1 MIYKLG
7 EHILAQGDAT
17 DPEFVSRVIKGVTV
31 RAIVCDPP
39 YGVAYVEN
47 KDWMGMRGQ
56 ESAHFKAHQKDQRRP
71 VADPRMNTPILRKR
85 WIEAVKP
92 NLAPKNAFYIFN
104 SDWMICALREG
115 MKQAG
120 LYYSQL
126 IIWVKNSIVLGRK
139 DYNPQHELIAYGWF
153 GTHKFERGK
162 AKSVLFCPKPT
173 KAKLHPTM
181 KPVELLRKLIAN
193 STKTGEWVYDPFL
206 GSGSTLIACE
216 HLQRKCIGIELD
228 EQYVLTAKARW
239 EKLTGFKAVLM
250 DQKGSQATTID
261 QVKRLRSER
270 GNEGSSGERAE
281 SARFRHA
288 HVGKTAE
295 SADLANTLTVKR
307 AIKQ

>member
-1 MIYKLG
+1 MIYQLG
-7 EHILAQGDAT
+7 DHILAQGDAT

-31 RAIVCDPP
+31 RAVVCDPP

-56 ESAHFKAHQKDQRRP
+56 ESDHFKAHQKIKGDQLQSEDEY
-71 VADPRMNTPILRKR
+71 ADFTKK

-104 SDWMICALREG
+104 SDWMICALRAG
-115 MKQAG
+115 MKAAG

-216 HLQRKCIGIELD
+216 HLGRRCLGIELD
-228 EQYVLTAKARW
+228 EGYVRTAVARW

-250 DQKGSQATTID
+250 DGGENLGHQID
-261 QVKRLRSER
+261 
-270 GNEGSSGERAE
+270 
-281 SARFRHA
+281 
-288 HVGKTAE
+288 HVGRLKAGQGVIE
-295 SADLANTLTVKR
+295 SGGNKAKKGDKIGANCL
-307 AIKQ
+307 

>member
-7 EHILAQGDAT
+7 EHILAHGDST
-17 DPEFVSRVIKGVTV
+17 DPEFVSRVMKGISV
-31 RAIVCDPP
+31 RSVVCDPP

-47 KDWMGMRGQ
+47 KDWMGMRGE
-56 ESAHFKAHQKDQRRP
+56 ESAHFTAHKKIAGDQLQTEREY
-71 VADPRMNTPILRKR
+71 ADFTQR

-92 NLAPKNAFYIFN
+92 NLATKNAFYIFN

-115 MKQAG
+115 MKSAG

-139 DYNPQHELIAYGWF
+139 DYNPQHELIAYGWY

-216 HLQRKCIGIELD
+216 HLQRKCVGIELD
-228 EQYVLTAKARW
+228 EGYVKTAVARW
-239 EKLTGFKAVLM
+239 EKLTGFTAVLI
-250 DQKGSQATTID
+250 DQEGNQATTMSHTGRLGG
-261 QVKRLRSER
+261 KRGISELG
-270 GNEGSSGERAE
+270 GN
-281 SARFRHA
+281 
-288 HVGKTAE
+288 TAKKG
-295 SADLANTLTVKR
+295 DKIGANRV
-307 AIKQ
+307 

>member
-7 EHILAQGDAT
+7 EHILAQGDST
-17 DPEFVSRVIKGVTV
+17 DAEFVSRVMKGISV
-31 RAIVCDPP
+31 RAVVCDPP

-47 KDWMGMRGQ
+47 KDWMGMRGE
-56 ESAHFKAHQKDQRRP
+56 ESAHFKAHKKIAGDQLQTEREY
-71 VADPRMNTPILRKR
+71 ADFTQR

-115 MKQAG
+115 MKAAG

-139 DYNPQHELIAYGWF
+139 DYNPQHELIAYGWY

-239 EKLTGFKAVLM
+239 EKLTGLKAVLI
-250 DQKGSQATTID
+250 DPKGNQATTMSHTGRLGG
-261 QVKRLRSER
+261 KRGIGETK
-270 GNEGSSGERAE
+270 GERAKKGDKIG
-281 SARFRHA
+281 A
-288 HVGKTAE
+288 HRV
-295 SADLANTLTVKR
+295 
-307 AIKQ
+307 

>member
-7 EHILAQGDAT
+7 DHIVAQGDAT
-17 DPEFVSRVIKGVTV
+17 DAEFVSRVTKGISV
-31 RAIVCDPP
+31 RSVVCDPP

-47 KDWMGMRGQ
+47 KDWMGMRGE
-56 ESAHFKAHQKDQRRP
+56 ESAHFKAHKKIAGDELQTEREYAEFTEK
-71 VADPRMNTPILRKR
+71 
-85 WIEAVKP
+85 WIDAVKP
-92 NLAPKNAFYIFN
+92 NLTPKNTFYIFN

-115 MKQAG
+115 MKAAG

-153 GTHKFERGK
+153 GSHKFERGK

-181 KPVELLRKLIAN
+181 KPVELLRKIIAN

-216 HLQRKCIGIELD
+216 HLGRRCVGIELD
-228 EQYVLTAKARW
+228 KGYVLTAVARW
-239 EKLTGFKAVLM
+239 EKLTGLKAVLV
-250 DQKGSQATTID
+250 DPEGNKATTMSHTGRSRG
-261 QVKRLRSER
+261 KR
-270 GNEGSSGERAE
+270 GIGAVEGDRAKKGDKIGVN
-281 SARFRHA
+281 R
-288 HVGKTAE
+288 V
-295 SADLANTLTVKR
+295 
-307 AIKQ
+307 

>member
-17 DPEFVSRVIKGVTV
+17 DAEAVKKIVGDRKIRAVVT
-31 RAIVCDPP
+31 DPP

-47 KDWMGMRGQ
+47 KDWMGLRGA
-56 ESAHFKAHQKDQRRP
+56 ESSHFTTHKKIKGDQMQSEEEYRDFTR
-71 VADPRMNTPILRKR
+71 R

-92 NLAPKNAFYIFN
+92 SLAPKNAFYIFN

-115 MKQAG
+115 MKAAG

-126 IIWVKNSIVLGRK
+126 IIWIKNSIVLGRK
-139 DYNPQHELIAYGWF
+139 DYNPQHELIAYGWY

-239 EKLTGFKAVLM
+239 EKLTGLTAILI
-250 DQKGSQATTID
+250 DPRGNQATTMSHTGRLGS
-261 QVKRLRSER
+261 KRGIGELE
-270 GNEGSSGERAE
+270 GNRAKKGDKIE
-281 SARFRHA
+281 A
-288 HVGKTAE
+288 HRV
-295 SADLANTLTVKR
+295 
-307 AIKQ
+307 

>member
-7 EHILAQGDAT
+7 EHILAQGDST
-17 DPEFVSRVIKGVTV
+17 DPEFVSRVMKGVTV
-31 RAIVCDPP
+31 RAVVCDPP

-47 KDWMGMRGQ
+47 KDWMGMRGE
-56 ESAHFKAHQKDQRRP
+56 ESAHFTAHKKIAGDQLQTEREY
-71 VADPRMNTPILRKR
+71 ADFTKK
-85 WIEAVKP
+85 WIEAVKT

-115 MKQAG
+115 MKSAG

-139 DYNPQHELIAYGWF
+139 DYNPQHELIAYGWY

-228 EQYVLTAKARW
+228 EGYVKTAVARW
-239 EKLTGFKAVLM
+239 EKLTGLKAVLI
-250 DQKGSQATTID
+250 DQEGNQATTTSHTGRSGG
-261 QVKRLRSER
+261 KRGIGELE
-270 GNEGSSGERAE
+270 GNRAKKG
-281 SARFRHA
+281 
-288 HVGKTAE
+288 GKTKIH
-295 SADLANTLTVKR
+295 SF
-307 AIKQ
+307 

>member
-7 EHILAQGDAT
+7 EHVIAQGDST
-17 DPEFVSRVIKGVTV
+17 DPEFVSRLTKDISIRAVI
-31 RAIVCDPP
+31 ADPP

-47 KDWMGMRGQ
+47 KDWVGLRGASMVNTIKGRKKIAGDQLQTEQ
-56 ESAHFKAHQKDQRRP
+56 EY
-71 VADPRMNTPILRKR
+71 ADFTRK

-92 NLAPKNAFYIFN
+92 NLAPKNSFYIFN

-115 MKQAG
+115 MKSAG

-139 DYNPQHELIAYGWF
+139 DYNPQHELIAYGWY

-162 AKSVLFCPKPT
+162 AKSVLFCPKPV

-216 HLQRKCIGIELD
+216 HLGRRCLGIELD
-228 EQYVLTAKARW
+228 EGYVRTAVARW
-239 EKLTGFKAVLM
+239 EKLTGLTAVLM
-250 DQKGSQATTID
+250 DPEGKQGHQTSH
-261 QVKRLRSER
+261 VGRLRAKEGVHELR
-270 GNEGSSGERAE
+270 GQRA
-281 SARFRHA
+281 
-288 HVGKTAE
+288 
-295 SADLANTLTVKR
+295 KR
-307 AIKQ
+307 GDKIGVSRV

>member
-1 MIYKLG
+1 MKIYKLG
-7 EHILAQGDAT
+7 DHILAQGDAR
-17 DPEFVSRVIKGVTV
+17 DAEAVKKIIGDRKI
-31 RAIVCDPP
+31 RAVVCDPP
-39 YGVAYVEN
+39 YAVAYVEN

-56 ESAHFKAHQKDQRRP
+56 ESAHFKTHQKIKGDQLQSE
-71 VADPRMNTPILRKR
+71 DEYKDFTKQ

-92 NLAPKNAFYIFN
+92 NLAAKNAFYIFN
-104 SDWMICALREG
+104 SDWMICALRAG
-115 MKQAG
+115 MKVAG

-126 IIWVKNSIVLGRK
+126 IVWVKNSIVLGRK
-139 DYNPQHELIAYGWF
+139 DYNPQHELIAYGWY

-228 EQYVLTAKARW
+228 EQYVETAKARW
-239 EKLTGFKAVLM
+239 EKLTGQKAVLM
-250 DQKGSQATTID
+250 D
-261 QVKRLRSER
+261 
-270 GNEGSSGERAE
+270 SGENLGHQT
-281 SARFRHA
+281 S
-288 HVGKTAE
+288 HVGR
-295 SADLANTLTVKR
+295 LQGKR
-307 AIKQ
+307 GVHELEGQRAKRGDKIKQVSF

>member
-7 EHILAQGDAT
+7 NHVLAQGDST
-17 DPEFVSRVIKGVTV
+17 DPEFVSRLMKGVIV
-31 RAIVCDPP
+31 RSVVCDPP

-47 KDWMGMRGQ
+47 KDWMGMRGE
-56 ESAHFKAHQKDQRRP
+56 ESAHFTAHKKIKGDEMQTEEQY
-71 VADPRMNTPILRKR
+71 ADFTRK

-104 SDWMICALREG
+104 SDWMICALRTG

-126 IIWVKNSIVLGRK
+126 IIWVKNTIVLGRK

-216 HLQRKCIGIELD
+216 HLGRRCLGIELD
-228 EQYVLTAKARW
+228 EGYVKTAVARW
-239 EKLTGFKAVLM
+239 EKLTGLKGELM
-250 DQKGSQATTID
+250 DSGENLATTRG
-261 QVKRLRSER
+261 QVKRLNAGR
-270 GNEGSSGERAE
+270 GTEG
-281 SARFRHA
+281 
-288 HVGKTAE
+288 VTAKKGDKIE
-295 SADLANTLTVKR
+295 IN
-307 AIKQ
+307 

>member
-7 EHILAQGDAT
+7 NHILAQGDST
-17 DPEFVSRVIKGVTV
+17 DPEFVSRVMKSVIV
-31 RAIVCDPP
+31 RIVVCDPP

-56 ESAHFKAHQKDQRRP
+56 ESAHFKAHKKIAGDQMQSEEEY
-71 VADPRMNTPILRKR
+71 AGFTKR
-85 WIEAVKP
+85 WIDGVKP
-92 NLAPKNAFYIFN
+92 FLAPKNAFYIFN
-104 SDWMICALREG
+104 SDWMICALRAG
-115 MKQAG
+115 MKAAG

-139 DYNPQHELIAYGWF
+139 DYNPQHELIAYGWY

-216 HLQRKCIGIELD
+216 HLGRRCLGIELD
-228 EQYVLTAKARW
+228 EAYVKTAVARW
-239 EKLTGFKAVLM
+239 ERLTGLKAALM
-250 DQKGSQATTID
+250 DSGENRATKSSH
-261 QVKRLRSER
+261 VKRLKEGR
-270 GNEGSSGERAE
+270 GAEGLTAGSGKK
-281 SARFRHA
+281 
-288 HVGKTAE
+288 GDKTKVH
-295 SADLANTLTVKR
+295 TF
-307 AIKQ
+307 